1 MKGRICLISSDTELN
16 KLLAEHYDQ
25 FGFELQYFEKAKDGI
40 DAVETGLFD
49 LIVLDYEMSSS
60 NAIGLLKLIRS
71 KFLFLPIL
79 ILLPVS
85 CNEKKI
91 ILEALENGAYHY
103 FVKPLTSIEEYM
115 IYNVKALD
123 TCKLRKEY
131 QMLVSEMAAREEG
144 EESIDQATGLLSYNA
159 FMRRMKTVS
168 AKAQKSGTPVS
179 VIFMEIY
186 QYEDF
191 LEVWGEAISLEV
203 LMHIGKLINRNLR
216 ISDVKCHVEKGVFAV
231 GIEVGDLAC
240 ALHVTEKLRKIVN
253 ESPFRIGESDIKII
267 IDYGAASL
275 LINEQ
280 SDLNY
285 LISRTRS
292 ALNLAKEKGPNRI
305 ELFPPEE
312 GR

>member
-1 MKGRICLISSDTELN
+1 MKGRICLISSDAELS
-16 KLLAEHYDQ
+16 KSLTGHYDQ

-49 LIVLDYEMSSS
+49 LVVLDYEMSQS
-60 NAIGLLKLIRS
+60 NATGLLKSIRS
-71 KFLFLPIL
+71 KFLFLPVL
-79 ILLPVS
+79 ILLPDS
-85 CNEKKI
+85 CKDKNI
-91 ILEALENGAYHY
+91 ILEVLENGAFHY
-103 FVKPLTSIEEYM
+103 FVKPLASVEEYM

-123 TCKLRKEY
+123 AYKLRKEY

-144 EESIDQATGLLSYNA
+144 EESIDQVTSLLSYNA
-159 FMRRMKTVS
+159 FMKKMKTVAS
-168 AKAQKSGTPVS
+168 KSQKSGTPVS

-191 LEVWGEAISLEV
+191 LEIWGDAISLEV
-203 LMHIGKLINRNLR
+203 LMHISKIINRNLR
-216 ISDVKCHVEKGVFAV
+216 VNDAKCHVEKGVFSV

-240 ALHVTEKLRKIVN
+240 ALHVTEKMRKIIN

-267 IDYGAASL
+267 VDYGAASL
-275 LINEQ
+275 MINEQ

-285 LISRTRS
+285 LISRARS